1 MSRVPLAVLPAE
13 RLGEVLAR
21 RRAERSLSLADVAAG
36 SGFEVGDLEAVEA
49 GGVALDQGRL
59 ERVIEVYGLRP
70 EELLPER
77 DEVVVDLDHG
87 QLRVAERTAALD
99 ASAPSADQVL
109 GAYLSLV
116 YALRNTVPGT
126 PLVLRQDDVT
136 VLARALRL
144 AEPEVESR
152 LVGLMDEPSTDV
164 RSLHRSLRRR
174 LALPV
179 IGAAVVVVGV
189 VGLVL
194 VVQADD
200 DTPSA
205 PVPTTRPGAI
215 EAPVSTDVSLLPP
228 VSITRDDARPP
239 GPVHALAPPSRRAG
253 VGRVRGPMR
262 HAGGHARLAGG
273 WSGDRGARRGSSS
286 CATAV
291 VTVATTGARPAV
303 SSTPGRPWSRA

>member
-49 GGVALDQGRL
+49 GGVVLDQGGL

-136 VLARALRL
+136 VLARTLRL

-228 VSITRDDARPP
+228 VSITRDDAQPP
-239 GPVHALAPPSRRAG
+239 GP
-253 VGRVRGPMR
+253 
-262 HAGGHARLAGG
+262 
-273 WSGDRGARRGSSS
+273 
-286 CATAV
+286 
-291 VTVATTGARPAV
+291 
-303 SSTPGRPWSRA
+303 STP